1 MLRFVQLSLFIEGIL
16 MYGFISIVTINGLLA
31 YPKFGWLPCSLLLS
45 VLKFGQLRSPFFG
58 LSEII
63 GIGVEE
69 AGAVGGLLEASGVL
83 LRISKGRLDS
93 TIVH

>member
-1 MLRFVQLSLFIEGIL
+1 M
-16 MYGFISIVTINGLLA
+16 
-31 YPKFGWLPCSLLLS
+31 
-45 VLKFGQLRSPFFG
+45 LKFGQLRSPFFG

-63 GIGVEE
+63 GVGVEE